1 LLTYTATNTKT
12 LIVIL
17 FFTFTMSGAIAQGFS
32 YPALH
37 KSVNSVKDIVPANWK
52 IRSVA
57 NGDLNGDGTADAAV
71 VIEYFKAV
79 KERRPDGVMNMG
91 HPRILAILFK
101 VANGY
106 RLTLQNNTIILRDGE
121 VGMVN
126 DAFDQIFIAKRVLN
140 INYEFV
146 REHSYYKYRYQ
157 QGEFY
162 LIGATLTG
170 VSGNKMED
178 HDYNFSTRKA
188 VFNSETIDGDE
199 SKVEHKHIKI
209 SKLNSL
215 MIGLFNNSFA

>member
-1 LLTYTATNTKT
+1 MKT
-12 LIVIL
+12 LIAIL
-17 FFTFTMSGAIAQGFS
+17 FLTFTVSGAIAQGFS

-52 IRSVA
+52 IKSVA
-57 NGDLNGDGTADAAV
+57 NGDLNGDGVADAAV
-71 VIEYFKAV
+71 VIEYAKAI
-79 KERRPDGVMNMG
+79 KERRPDGVMNTG

-101 VANGY
+101 VGNGY

-157 QGEFY
+157 QGDFY

-178 HDYNFSTRKA
+178 NDYNFSTRKA
-188 VFNSETIDGDE
+188 VFNSGTIDGE
-199 SKVEHKHIKI
+199 ETKVEHKRIKI
-209 SKLNSL
+209 NKLNSL
-215 MIGLFNNSFA
+215 REAEIPHDWPVQ